1 MSFVQVGN
9 QKTAVSGAAVLIL
22 LIISREKRAQISITQ
37 SVKCSTLSNE
47 PLKANCHGFVVPL
60 TSTSEK
66 PVIS

>member
-9 QKTAVSGAAVLIL
+9 QKTAVSGAAVNL
-22 LIISREKRAQISITQ
+22 LIISREKRAQISILQ
-37 SVKCSTLSNE
+37 SVKCSMLSNE